1 MSCDNTAFECIYT
14 QQLTFYSLSSFP
26 SLKSSS
32 HLKSILNEDSK
43 EITTTTLASWLSLP
57 SHKYTH
63 ALLRVGA
70 TTAQVLENS
79 IPIIQNW
86 SHEGMAGQFVPAG
99 LNLEETIFMLMV
111 ACFQSDHHIF
121 DKSLLPVF
129 CVVFFFFLKANL
141 EFWSQYCHHLNCRAS
156 FEWECLRVSIVSKGK
171 QKSKICSQI

>member
-63 ALLRVGA
+63 TLLRVGA
-70 TTAQVLENS
+70 TIAQVLENS

-86 SHEGMAGQFVPAG
+86 SHEGMARQFVPVG

-111 ACFQSDHHIF
+111 ACFQSDHFF
-121 DKSLLPVF
+121 DKSLLLVF
-129 CVVFFFFLKANL
+129 CFVFFPQSKSRIL
-141 EFWSQYCHHLNCRAS
+141 ESVLPPPELPGLLWMGMSQ
-156 FEWECLRVSIVSKGK
+156 G
-171 QKSKICSQI
+171 